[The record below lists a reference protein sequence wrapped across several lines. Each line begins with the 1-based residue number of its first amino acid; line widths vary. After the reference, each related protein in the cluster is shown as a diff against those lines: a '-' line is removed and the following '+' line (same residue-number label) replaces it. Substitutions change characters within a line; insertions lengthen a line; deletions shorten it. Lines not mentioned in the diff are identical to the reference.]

1 MRVHPGIAS
10 FHPFSFDLES
20 GRLSMRGH
28 AVHIPEQNA
37 RLLSFLILKTGR
49 LATREELQS
58 VLWPE
63 NAPYDTQQAINKAI
77 SQLRTALNDTSTKSG
92 FRYIETIPRRG
103 YRFCA
108 EFRILPAPE
117 PPQRPAPPQPRS
129 TEPIILNGEDGL
141 ALQAA
146 QPPAPSLALERN
158 DAGNEAAVLPA
169 QTRSPHL
176 AFALAC
182 AALLAIAST
191 AVFAWKHY
199 HPRTPPP
206 SPALRSIGV
215 PPMEAVGPGA
225 DALAESFRLDLTESL
240 AQLPQL
246 KVLSVHAFTSSPRDK
261 GDLTELARAQKADL
275 LLLGR
280 FEVANGRYYLAFEL
294 VRNTDASHLASF
306 HYDGTP
312 EQLHSILTRLQE
324 DVFTRLKLSN
334 SGEAPIKTTT
344 PEAYQA
350 YLQGRHF
357 LIERTDEALNKS
369 IAQFKHAID
378 LDPNFAKA
386 YAGLASAYLILA
398 SHRSFPDGYQMSR
411 GLAMHAL
418 ELDPLQAEA
427 HALLGC
433 IAMSKDWDTQ
443 TSEAE
448 LQRSIELDPDEAS
461 FHIWLATTYNFEGR
475 FKESLQ
481 QIDLAKQE
489 DPYWPPVYQS
499 EVLAAANAGDKKR
512 VLAAAQTLLK
522 LTPGWPMA
530 HNAVASA
537 LWNVGR
543 YPEAVA
549 EWRTMYALDNDQQ
562 GIQLEDQGLQ
572 ALRSKGPSA
581 YARLHMEN
589 AKLVAGTDQAF
600 APLAVA
606 EWSAEAGERNAALA
620 ILQTMIARHDPSAV
634 TIGIDPAFSSL
645 RTDHRFSNLLTQS
658 GLSLRH

>member
-1 MRVHPGIAS
+1 
-10 FHPFSFDLES
+10 
-20 GRLSMRGH
+20 MRGH

-117 PPQRPAPPQPRS
+117 PTPRPAAAPPRPI
-129 TEPIILNGEDGL
+129 EPITLNGEDGL
-141 ALQAA
+141 TVQAA
-146 QPPAPSLALERN
+146 QSPAPSLALERN
-158 DAGNEAAVLPA
+158 DAHAFPSKAKGP
-169 QTRSPHL
+169 SL

-182 AALLAIAST
+182 ALLLAVAST
-191 AVFAWKHY
+191 AVFTWKHY
-199 HPRTPPP
+199 HLRNPPP
-206 SPALRSIGV
+206 SPVLRSIGV

-294 VRNTDASHLASF
+294 VRNADASHLASF

-312 EQLHSILTRLQE
+312 EQLHSMLTKLQE
-324 DVFTRLKLSN
+324 DVFTRLKLSS
-334 SGEAPIKTTT
+334 SGEAPVKTTT

-357 LIERTDEALNKS
+357 LIERTDEALNRS
-369 IAQFKHAID
+369 VAQFKHAID
-378 LDPNFAKA
+378 LDPGFAKA

-448 LQRSIELDPDEAS
+448 LQRAIELDPDEAS

-512 VLAAAQTLLK
+512 VFTAAQTLLK

-537 LWNVGR
+537 FWNVGR
-543 YPEAVA
+543 FPEAIA
-549 EWRTMYALDNDQQ
+549 EWRTMYALENDQQ

-572 ALRSKGPSA
+572 AFRSTGPSA

-620 ILQTMIARHDPSAV
+620 IMQAMVDHHDPSAV
-634 TIGIDPAFSSL
+634 TLGIDPAFAFL
-645 RTDHRFSNLLTQS
+645 HTDPRFIKLLTRT
-658 GLSLRH
+658 GIHLRH

>member
-1 MRVHPGIAS
+1 
-10 FHPFSFDLES
+10 
-20 GRLSMRGH
+20 MRGH

-37 RLLSFLILKTGR
+37 RLLSYLILKTGR

-58 VLWPE
+58 FLWPD

-108 EFRILPAPE
+108 DFRILPAPE
-117 PPQRPAPPQPRS
+117 PPARPVAAHTRS
-129 TEPIILNGEDGL
+129 IEPITLNGSDGL
-141 ALQAA
+141 AVQSA
-146 QPPAPSLALERN
+146 QPAAASLALERN
-158 DAGNEAAVLPA
+158 DAPVFPA
-169 QTRSPHL
+169 QARNPRL
-176 AFALAC
+176 AFALVC
-182 AALLAIAST
+182 AALLAVAFT
-191 AVFAWKHY
+191 ATFAWRHY
-199 HPRTPPP
+199 HPHNPPP
-206 SPALRSIGV
+206 STALRSIGV

-294 VRNTDASHLASF
+294 VRNADASHLASF
-306 HYDGTP
+306 HYDGAP
-312 EQLHSILTRLQE
+312 EQLHSMITKLQE
-324 DVFTRLKLSN
+324 DVFTRLKLSS
-334 SGEAPIKTTT
+334 SGGAPVKTTT

-357 LIERTDEALNKS
+357 LIERTDEALNRS

-378 LDPNFAKA
+378 LDPGFAKA
-386 YAGLASAYLILA
+386 YAGLASTYLILA
-398 SHRSFPDGYQMSR
+398 SHRSFPEGYQMSR
-411 GLAMHAL
+411 GLAQHAL

-433 IAMSKDWDTQ
+433 IAMSKDWDTK

-448 LQRSIELDPDEAS
+448 LQRAIELDPDEAS

-512 VLAAAQTLLK
+512 VLTAAQTLLK

-537 LWNVGR
+537 FWNVGR
-543 YPEAVA
+543 FPEAIA
-549 EWRTMYALDNDQQ
+549 EWRTMYALENDQQ

-572 ALRSKGPSA
+572 AFRANGPSA

-589 AKLVAGTDQAF
+589 AKLVAATDQAF

-620 ILQTMIARHDPSAV
+620 ILQSMVDHHDPSAV
-634 TIGIDPAFSSL
+634 TIGIDPAFTPLSY
-645 RTDHRFSNLLTQS
+645 DPRFAKLISQTGLT
-658 GLSLRH
+658 LRH